1 MSTSDVS
8 PGGIYDDIPEVDD
21 AEPLDAEIAH
31 QRAEDNR

>member
-21 AEPLDAEIAH
+21 AEPLDAEVEH
-31 QRAEDNR
+31 RREEDNR